1 MIKTLSL
8 VRILAALSAG
18 ALLFA
23 CEDPDVLVVECVDP
37 GDPLPAGGWVCGED
51 TAVECA
57 GPNGAVVHTIY
68 AQLETGTCS
77 DASLTVSAEG
87 PFPLGPHSISVT
99 LSTGDIEG
107 QLLCTSGLTI
117 VDTTPPVVTPKTT
130 ELWPPNHKFHT
141 ITIEDCVSVSDVC
154 DPDVDVTFTY
164 ATSDEPRNST
174 GDGNTDV
181 DIANFG
187 CKSVDVLSERKGNGD
202 ARVYHLGYRA
212 VDASG
217 NTTEGA
223 CQVIVAHDQGGKI
236 PVDSGEAYKEE
247 APACL

>member
-1 MIKTLSL
+1 
-8 VRILAALSAG
+8 
-18 ALLFA
+18 
-23 CEDPDVLVVECVDP
+23 
-37 GDPLPAGGWVCGED
+37 VCGED
-51 TAVECA
+51 TIVECG
-57 GPNGAVVHTIY
+57 GPKGTVVHTIY
-68 AQLETGTCS
+68 AQLETGTCA
-77 DASLTVSAEG
+77 DATLTVSQGG
-87 PFPLGPHSISVT
+87 PFPLGPHSIEVT
-99 LSTGDIEG
+99 IETDEAEG
-107 QLLCTSGLTI
+107 VILCTSGLTI
-117 VDTTPPVVTPKTT
+117 VDTTPPVVEPKTT

-141 ITIEDCVSVSDVC
+141 VTIADCVNVVDVC

-202 ARVYHLGYRA
+202 ARVYHLGFRA

-217 NTTEGA
+217 NATEGA
-223 CQVIVAHDQGGKI
+223 CDVIVAHDQSEKI

-247 APACL
+247 APECL